1 MKRLTII
8 GVGKVG
14 SALAIE
20 LSAKGFEIDTLV
32 DRNLSRL
39 KKIKFK
45 CKCKNIFISL
55 NPDVIKNSDVFIL
68 CLKDDDIK
76 KYIKGIKKFNF
87 KGKILLHTSGLLTS
101 DVFKTLNAEN
111 INVGTFHPAQTFT
124 KLSFKSDKLLSEI
137 YFGIEGGKNA
147 MDFVKLAIKKLN
159 SGYISIPKNKKVLY
173 HLSCVVSSNFLIA
186 NFYLLKKFSKSLNIK
201 ESKFLEILKPLFDNT
216 VKNIHDAGVAVSL
229 TGPVSRGDINTIN
242 SHLNLLHRKFPK
254 YVEYYK
260 ATSKVLTDVAG
271 IKRKDINLKKI
282 LGILKN
288 E

>member
-1 MKRLTII
+1 MKKITII

-20 LSAKGFEIDTLV
+20 LSGKGFEIAALV
-32 DRNLSRL
+32 DRNLTRL
-39 KKIKFK
+39 KKIKSL
-45 CKCKNIFISL
+45 CKCKEIFVSL
-55 NPDVIKNSDVFIL
+55 NSDVVKNSDVFII

-76 KYIKGIKKFNF
+76 KYIKKIYRYNF

-101 DVFKTLNAEN
+101 DVFKILNAGIAN
-111 INVGTFHPAQTFT
+111 TGTFHPAQTFT
-124 KLSFKSDKLLSEI
+124 KLSFRNYRLLSDI

-147 MDFVKLAIKKLN
+147 TDFIKLVVKKLK
-159 SGYISIPKNKKVLY
+159 SDYVLIPKRKKALY
-173 HLSCVVSSNFLIA
+173 HISCVVSSNFLIA
-186 NFYLLKKFSKSLNIK
+186 NFYLLKQFSKSLNIK
-201 ESKFLEILKPLFDNT
+201 ESKFLEILRPLFYNT
-216 VKNIHDAGVAVSL
+216 AGNIHHEGVLDSL

-242 SHLNLLHRKFPK
+242 SHLNLLHGKFPK

-260 ATSKVLTDVAG
+260 ATSKVLTEVAG
-271 IKRKDINLKKI
+271 IKRKDINFKKI